1 MYTVQN
7 KVLPGAYIN
16 FVSAARASATLG
28 DRGTAAFP
36 LSLDW
41 GPENEVVTIE
51 NSEFQKGSLAL
62 TGYAYTADELRPLR
76 EIFANAKTLH
86 LFRLNSGGAKA
97 ACKYAEAKYPGKIG
111 NELKIVIQQNEGF
124 TASTNEV
131 YDVSTY
137 IGTTLVDTQK
147 AVKAVSDL
155 SDNDYLH
162 WKGSEALTENAGLL
176 LTGGTTGA
184 VQDAAYQTFLDK
196 IEPYSFNAVGCDT
209 KNSTV
214 KGLFANWTRRLRDEQ
229 GVKFQCVL
237 HGYPAADYEGVI
249 SVKNGLVGASDDPS
263 AVYWTT
269 GAESACAV
277 NRSMTNSTYTGEYD
291 IDTNYTQTQL
301 EKAIKAGEFTFHRV
315 GDQTRVLDQIAND
328 IASMFNS
335 KYLGKVQND
344 ASGRVSLWSDIVAH
358 HTQLQTI
365 RAIENFD
372 SSSVTVS
379 QGDMKKSVAVEDHV
393 QPVSAMEQ
401 LYMKVIVE

>member
-137 IGTTLVDTQK
+137 IGTTLADTQK

-155 SDNDYLH
+155 SDNDYH
-162 WKGSEALTENAGLL
+162 RRHDRRGAGCSLPDVPRQDR
-176 LTGGTTGA
+176 A
-184 VQDAAYQTFLDK
+184 VQLQR
-196 IEPYSFNAVGCDT
+196 G
-209 KNSTV
+209 
-214 KGLFANWTRRLRDEQ
+214 RLRHEEQ
-229 GVKFQCVL
+229 
-237 HGYPAADYEGVI
+237 HGQGSVRQLDAPPA
-249 SVKNGLVGASDDPS
+249 
-263 AVYWTT
+263 
-269 GAESACAV
+269 
-277 NRSMTNSTYTGEYD
+277 
-291 IDTNYTQTQL
+291 
-301 EKAIKAGEFTFHRV
+301 
-315 GDQTRVLDQIAND
+315 
-328 IASMFNS
+328 
-335 KYLGKVQND
+335 
-344 ASGRVSLWSDIVAH
+344 
-358 HTQLQTI
+358 
-365 RAIENFD
+365 
-372 SSSVTVS
+372 
-379 QGDMKKSVAVEDHV
+379 
-393 QPVSAMEQ
+393 
-401 LYMKVIVE
+401 

>member
-124 TASTNEV
+124 TASTNEA

-176 LTGGTTGA
+176 LTEA
-184 VQDAAYQTFLDK
+184 RPARCRMQL
-196 IEPYSFNAVGCDT
+196 
-209 KNSTV
+209 
-214 KGLFANWTRRLRDEQ
+214 TRRSSTRSSRTASTRSAATRRTARSRVCLPTGRAA
-229 GVKFQCVL
+229 CVM
-237 HGYPAADYEGVI
+237 
-249 SVKNGLVGASDDPS
+249 S
-263 AVYWTT
+263 
-269 GAESACAV
+269 
-277 NRSMTNSTYTGEYD
+277 
-291 IDTNYTQTQL
+291 
-301 EKAIKAGEFTFHRV
+301 
-315 GDQTRVLDQIAND
+315 
-328 IASMFNS
+328 
-335 KYLGKVQND
+335 
-344 ASGRVSLWSDIVAH
+344 
-358 HTQLQTI
+358 
-365 RAIENFD
+365 RA
-372 SSSVTVS
+372 
-379 QGDMKKSVAVEDHV
+379 
-393 QPVSAMEQ
+393 
-401 LYMKVIVE
+401 

>member
-176 LTGGTTGA
+176 LTGGTTG
-184 VQDAAYQTFLDK
+184 
-196 IEPYSFNAVGCDT
+196 
-209 KNSTV
+209 
-214 KGLFANWTRRLRDEQ
+214 GL
-229 GVKFQCVL
+229 
-237 HGYPAADYEGVI
+237 
-249 SVKNGLVGASDDPS
+249 
-263 AVYWTT
+263 
-269 GAESACAV
+269 CA
-277 NRSMTNSTYTGEYD
+277 
-291 IDTNYTQTQL
+291 
-301 EKAIKAGEFTFHRV
+301 
-315 GDQTRVLDQIAND
+315 
-328 IASMFNS
+328 
-335 KYLGKVQND
+335 
-344 ASGRVSLWSDIVAH
+344 
-358 HTQLQTI
+358 
-365 RAIENFD
+365 
-372 SSSVTVS
+372 
-379 QGDMKKSVAVEDHV
+379 
-393 QPVSAMEQ
+393 P
-401 LYMKVIVE
+401 

>member
-1 MYTVQN
+1 MALGGGMYTVQN

-147 AVKAVSDL
+147 AVKAVYDFGQENVGAVYCSGQGGDQ
-155 SDNDYLH
+155 
-162 WKGSEALTENAGLL
+162 GTRALVNNLF
-176 LTGGTTGA
+176 GGTFTNPEHTEYTA
-184 VQDAAYQTFLDK
+184 
-196 IEPYSFNAVGCDT
+196 
-209 KNSTV
+209 NSEE
-214 KGLFANWTRRLRDEQ
+214 N
-229 GVKFQCVL
+229 
-237 HGYPAADYEGVI
+237 
-249 SVKNGLVGASDDPS
+249 
-263 AVYWTT
+263 
-269 GAESACAV
+269 
-277 NRSMTNSTYTGEYD
+277 
-291 IDTNYTQTQL
+291 
-301 EKAIKAGEFTFHRV
+301 IKALE
-315 GDQTRVLDQIAND
+315 LLS
-328 IASMFNS
+328 SMDGINF
-335 KYLGKVQND
+335 D
-344 ASGRVSLWSDIVAH
+344 ASIEIGRAH
-358 HTQLQTI
+358 
-365 RAIENFD
+365 
-372 SSSVTVS
+372 V
-379 QGDMKKSVAVEDHV
+379 
-393 QPVSAMEQ
+393 
-401 LYMKVIVE
+401 